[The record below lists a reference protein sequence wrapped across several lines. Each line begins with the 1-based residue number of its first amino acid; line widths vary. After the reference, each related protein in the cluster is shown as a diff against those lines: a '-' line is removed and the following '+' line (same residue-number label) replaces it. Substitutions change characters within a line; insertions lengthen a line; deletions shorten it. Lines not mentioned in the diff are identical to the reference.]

1 LDYAGEEG
9 VERSRALGCLKL
21 LRMTDRVL
29 AYEANPRGS
38 PALSSAISCILNMHT
53 PNNGDLEKGSKSQRV
68 DSNPALPFQNLY
80 PLQQLKLRKPI
91 KLRQTYSGFNSQQ
104 TQAQAEH
111 HSHSPEKTFSSD
123 PVLCYK
129 YKSDE
134 LKDDNHR
141 LQARE
146 SHEVTR
152 TQARPS
158 HHQ

>member
-1 LDYAGEEG
+1 MKQIRASLPLYLQ
-9 VERSRALGCLKL
+9 RSHAFSTCTHL
-21 LRMTDRVL
+21 T
-29 AYEANPRGS
+29 
-38 PALSSAISCILNMHT
+38 T
-53 PNNGDLEKGSKSQRV
+53 GDLEKGSKSQRV

-91 KLRQTYSGFNSQQ
+91 KLRQTYSVFTSQQ

-111 HSHSPEKTFSSD
+111 HSHRPETTFSSD

-146 SHEVTR
+146 THEVTR
-152 TQARPS
+152 SHTNPS
-158 HHQ
+158 KTITSPITWYSGTSSSV